1 MRFLD
6 SVWTE
11 NEESTGSGS
20 DGARRRRLQ
29 SAEEEK
35 PRNFIFKGY
44 LFKNKLTTDE
54 FLYGSGPFSVHA
66 ICSAVW
72 TKGIFK
78 KIGAFFSSRTVNI
91 E

>member
-35 PRNFIFKGY
+35 PRNFIFKG
-44 LFKNKLTTDE
+44 LFKNQVGNGGAFIWLR
-54 FLYGSGPFSVHA
+54 FFSVHA
-66 ICSAVW
+66 ICSAEW
-72 TKGIFK
+72 TQRNLHKFWD
-78 KIGAFFSSRTVNI
+78 FLQFS
-91 E
+91 